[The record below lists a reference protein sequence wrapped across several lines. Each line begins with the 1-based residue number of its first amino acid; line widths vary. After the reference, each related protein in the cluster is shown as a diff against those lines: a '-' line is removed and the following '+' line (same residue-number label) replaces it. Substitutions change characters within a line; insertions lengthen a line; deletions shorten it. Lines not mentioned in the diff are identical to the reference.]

1 MAADNPKIP
10 SMPGDIADRVNALIG
25 RVVKLGEEGK
35 KTTLSLDALNKIEK
49 KLGEESSRAKKGTV
63 DLAKA
68 VKVLGQESGI
78 AQEAT
83 SRLASEFAKGMD
95 TMSSS
100 QKKLFQKAMEDIKA
114 AEGTAGAK
122 GDQRD
127 MNILSEKRRQMEA
140 ASYRDS
146 LQQEVLRAK
155 AMQTS
160 GGALQRLQGMTS
172 GLWSKAKLL
181 KADTME
187 KVGGAMG
194 MTGESMA
201 AMTGPLVIITGVFLA
216 LSAILKGAARHA
228 TEAAEAGFDVG
239 ESLSSATKT
248 GNEFSQAMFKASYSA
263 GMSRDQILGLTKV
276 FNVEMGQSI
285 THSADEAVMLA
296 RNLGGAGLTFG
307 IAADEAVKL
316 GTKMGVLARG
326 GVAGTRILFENL
338 GEGANSLNVNL
349 EVLADPM
356 MQLAEASGAAGSGIM
371 DSVEGF
377 NSILGAAK
385 GLSSVGG
392 AFNQMFA
399 SMRDADKAK
408 AVKSFVTN
416 FSKIDDIRWS
426 AFSMKRGDNFFDTV
440 GKVSTSGVQEKLGY
454 IKDLTQRL
462 GIDKMKNQT
471 QKEFTLGSILSGGQL
486 TGDFKAS
493 RELGRMALLSQ
504 KTGEGF
510 DAQSRTAGLID
521 QRFARRESIGQY
533 MAGGGDMLALIA
545 HKLENILDVL
555 TSFASNITKSLKFLP
570 GMPSD
575 VSYATPNYGSK
586 QSAMQRQAGPV
597 RGAAIRG

>member
-1 MAADNPKIP
+1 MAAENPKIG
-10 SMPGDIADRVNALIG
+10 SVPGEIADRVNALIG

-35 KTTLSLDALNKIEK
+35 KSGLSLDALAKIEK
-49 KLGEESSRAKKGTV
+49 KLMEETNKAKKGTI
-63 DLAKA
+63 DLTKA

-95 TMSSS
+95 TMSSAQRKS
-100 QKKLFQKAMEDIKA
+100 FQKSMEDIRS
-114 AEGTAGAK
+114 AEGVAGAK

-127 MNILSEKRRQMEA
+127 MAILSEKRRQMEA

-155 AMQTS
+155 ALQTS
-160 GGALQRLQGMTS
+160 GGAAQRLQGITA

-187 KVGGAMG
+187 KVGGAIG
-194 MTGESMA
+194 LTGTSMA
-201 AMTGPLVIITGVFLA
+201 AMTGPLVILTGVFLA
-216 LSAILKGAARHA
+216 LSSILKGAARHA
-228 TEAAEAGFDVG
+228 GEAAEAGFDVG
-239 ESLSSATKT
+239 ESLESATKT
-248 GNEFSQAMFKASYSA
+248 GDQFAQSMYRASISA

-285 THSADEAVMLA
+285 TNSADEAIMLA

-307 IAADEAVKL
+307 IAAEEAVKL
-316 GTKMGVLARG
+316 GTKMGVLSRG
-326 GVAGTRILFENL
+326 GIVGTRILFENL
-338 GEGANSLNVNL
+338 GEGASSLNVNL

-356 MQLAEASGAAGSGIM
+356 MQLAEASGAAGAGVM
-371 DSVEGF
+371 DSVDGF
-377 NSILGAAK
+377 NAILGAAK

-399 SMRDADKAK
+399 SMKDADKAK
-408 AVKSFVTN
+408 AIKNFVTN
-416 FSKIDDIRWS
+416 FSKIDDIKWT
-426 AFSMKRGDNFFDTV
+426 AFSMKRGENFFDAV
-440 GKVSTSGVQEKLGY
+440 GRVSSSGVQDKLGY
-454 IKDLTQRL
+454 MKTLTERL

-471 QKEFTLGSILSGGQL
+471 QKEFTLGSVLSGGQL
-486 TGDFKAS
+486 TGDFKAT
-493 RELGRMALLSQ
+493 RELGRMAMLSQ
-504 KTGEGF
+504 RTGEGF
-510 DAQSRTAGLID
+510 DAQGRTAGLID
-521 QRFARRESIGQY
+521 QRFARRESVGQY

-570 GMPSD
+570 GMPSGA
-575 VSYATPNYGSK
+575 SYPSSDYGGK
-586 QSAMQRQAGPV
+586 QSGRQRQAAPMH
-597 RGAAIRG
+597 GAGLAR